1 MQQNLSDELMRVG
14 NDLKRALE
22 NALSTMD
29 GASNWGLLDLL
40 SGNYYMTYTKYHK
53 IESAEANLAHV
64 KDLARQFECELETFN
79 QSRPNLIDP
88 KPFHTISHYFID
100 NLYADFLIQGNI
112 AEAKEALR
120 EMLRCI
126 ENIIRT
132 INQQS

>member
-1 MQQNLSDELMRVG
+1 MQQNLSDELIRVG
-14 NDLKRALE
+14 NDLRKALE

-53 IESAEANLAHV
+53 IESAEVNIAHV

-79 QSRPNLIDP
+79 QSRPNIIDV
-88 KPFHTISHYFID
+88 KPFHTISHYFFD

-120 EMLRCI
+120 EMMRCT

-132 INQQS
+132 INHQS

>member
-14 NDLKRALE
+14 NNLKRALE

-88 KPFHTISHYFID
+88 KPFHIISHYFFD